1 MAYYNLLVFSIKV
14 ESEHSNLPLEIFA
27 TSLLSLEKA
36 MIGWEVAELD
46 QGLNVTIKYIIYGAT
61 LIGSV
66 TSVEALPEFRAPS
79 LTVFCPVFTTVLAK
93 LKYPQ
98 LKY

>member
-1 MAYYNLLVFSIKV
+1 M
-14 ESEHSNLPLEIFA
+14 EIFA

-46 QGLNVTIKYIIYGAT
+46 QGLNVTIKYIIYGAI
-61 LIGSV
+61 LIG
-66 TSVEALPEFRAPS
+66 SVEALPEFRAPS

>member
-1 MAYYNLLVFSIKV
+1 M
-14 ESEHSNLPLEIFA
+14 EIFA

-36 MIGWEVAELD
+36 LIGWEVAELD
-46 QGLNVTIKYIIYGAT
+46 QGLNVTITFIIYGAT
-61 LIGSV
+61 LIG
-66 TSVEALPEFRAPS
+66 SVEALPEFRAPS